1 MKKSKLEA
9 ILNLIPGDPDI
20 RLAGNA
26 NLDDGIGCII
36 EQGSEIILMTSDW
49 RDYIHH
55 FDISKDEEEILYH
68 DS

>member
-1 MKKSKLEA
+1 MKKSQLIS
-9 ILNLIPGDPDI
+9 ILNSIPGDPNI

-26 NLDDGIGCII
+26 HLDDGIGCIL
-36 EQGSEIILMTSDW
+36 EQGSDVILMTSDW

-55 FDISKDEEEILYH
+55 FDISKDEEEIHYH